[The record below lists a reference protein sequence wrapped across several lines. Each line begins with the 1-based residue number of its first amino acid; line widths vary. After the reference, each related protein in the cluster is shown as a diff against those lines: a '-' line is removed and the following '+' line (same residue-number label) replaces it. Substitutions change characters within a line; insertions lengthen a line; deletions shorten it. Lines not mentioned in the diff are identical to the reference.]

1 MAIPGLKNIINEM
14 KNVLDGL
21 ISIFEMT
28 EKQINK
34 LDQRKLFNLKDK
46 EKQRFKKNKQKLG
59 NL

>member
-14 KNVLDGL
+14 ENVLDGL

>member
-1 MAIPGLKNIINEM
+1 MEIPGLKNIINEM
-14 KNVLDGL
+14 ENVLDGL
-21 ISIFEMT
+21 ICIFEMT